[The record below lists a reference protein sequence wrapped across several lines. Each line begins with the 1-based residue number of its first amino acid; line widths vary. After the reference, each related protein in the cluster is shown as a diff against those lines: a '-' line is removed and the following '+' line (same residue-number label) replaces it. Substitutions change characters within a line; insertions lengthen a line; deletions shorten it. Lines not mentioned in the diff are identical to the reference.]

1 MCSLPPE
8 TEPLE
13 VWTIEIASKTPGASM
28 QEPIQE
34 LTRMAERLGC
44 MVNVIGPEVYGHTIP
59 ADDSDPSVSPE

>member
-1 MCSLPPE
+1 
-8 TEPLE
+8 
-13 VWTIEIASKTPGASM
+13 M